1 MMLGSRFALLRPEFA
16 DLRTQALEKRAR
28 TGSIETVLVNFG
40 GSGNNKIIVNNSL
53 CSGACDTKG
62 GSGVQAIQVK
72 DGSATGSIT
81 IGSNPIKNTSLG
93 TITYQGTN
101 TALIQTGSSGKV
113 NITAPAP

>member
-1 MMLGSRFALLRPEFA
+1 MLDVSRALV
-16 DLRTQALEKRAR
+16 T
-28 TGSIETVLVNFG
+28 FG

-53 CSGACDTKG
+53 CSGACATKG

-72 DGSATGSIT
+72 DGSASANSIT

-93 TITYQGTN
+93 TITYQGSN

-113 NITAPAP
+113 NITAPAPLTRSGRSLRPQMPPQLK